1 MTLQSQAWDVFKKT
15 QVYLLGHVCNP
26 AIGFPV
32 AILEFK
38 QHFNYIILPSLA
50 NFDFVKCLIISLCYC
65 IDVNCVSPPYLSG
78 VYYKNRRIRESS
90 NLCDTPPVQPPPDP
104 PDPPDPPNPTLLT
117 LPTRPSRPSL
127 TLSSCYKASPSYV
140 TSALVCLNFVRKNIT
155 VMNEFQSTCYFPLAT
170 NESSFK
176 GRHTWTLSKWSVEKV
191 L

>member
-1 MTLQSQAWDVFKKT
+1 MFLKKHKFICSVAFAIQPLAFLLPFWSLSNISITLFCLVWRISILFNVSLLACLLCRCKLCQSSISEWC
-15 QVYLLGHVCNP
+15 LLQKQTNKRIQQFMWHP
-26 AIGFPV
+26 ACPP
-32 AILEFK
+32 APR
-38 QHFNYIILPSLA
+38 PSWP
-50 NFDFVKCLIISLCYC
+50 S
-65 IDVNCVSPPYLSG
+65 
-78 VYYKNRRIRESS
+78 
-90 NLCDTPPVQPPPDP
+90 QPNPPDP
-104 PDPPDPPNPTLLT
+104 PDPTLPTLQT

-127 TLSSCYKASPSYV
+127 ALSSCYKASQSYV